1 LHRLPRNTHVLME
14 SLEKLDAV
22 SLREQRRLTL
32 PFVKGV
38 LEL

>member
-1 LHRLPRNTHVLME
+1 ME
-14 SLEKLDAV
+14 ALDKLDGV

-38 LEL
+38 LGL